1 MAERSFEHELSR
13 LFAESPTLP
22 DADLFAVRVDE
33 RLRRGWTFRRALI
46 GGLGVA
52 GGVVGGAQL
61 LGGGLVD
68 RFGAATAESGRLL
81 TAKLIDVLE
90 DSIMPQSFP
99 LMNDVIWAAGLLAV
113 VGVVFAVTRVMRE
126 F

>member
-13 LFAESPTLP
+13 LFAESPALP